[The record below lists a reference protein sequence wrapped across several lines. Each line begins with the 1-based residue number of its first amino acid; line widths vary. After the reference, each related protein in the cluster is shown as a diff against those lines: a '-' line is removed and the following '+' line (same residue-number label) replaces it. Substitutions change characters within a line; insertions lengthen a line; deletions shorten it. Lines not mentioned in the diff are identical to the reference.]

1 MILIR
6 RTIFFYIFITIC
18 YRIMG
23 KREIGELGITDIMI
37 STLMG
42 QLVAINIEN
51 FNEPITNTI
60 IPITTLVILEKIL
73 TEFTFKSRKLSK
85 IIDGK
90 TTIIINDGKI
100 IYKNMIKEKYTI
112 DELLI
117 ELRINGISS
126 IEEVKYAFLEPNGK
140 ISIIQ
145 KNINPLPLIIE
156 GKIQYQT
163 LKLINKKESW
173 LLKEIS
179 KNNLSLKD
187 IFYCIL
193 KSKKLYI
200 IKYEDSSKEQQQI
213 I

>member
-1 MILIR
+1 
-6 RTIFFYIFITIC
+6 
-18 YRIMG
+18 
-23 KREIGELGITDIMI
+23 
-37 STLMG
+37 
-42 QLVAINIEN
+42 
-51 FNEPITNTI
+51 
-60 IPITTLVILEKIL
+60 
-73 TEFTFKSRKLSK
+73 
-85 IIDGK
+85 
-90 TTIIINDGKI
+90 
-100 IYKNMIKEKYTI
+100 MIKEKYTI

-126 IEEVKYAFLEPNGK
+126 IDEVKYAFLEPNGK

-187 IFYCIL
+187 VFYCIL
-193 KSKKLYI
+193 KNKKLYI

-213 I
+213 R